1 MLSKAQTYSQEAL
14 VEGIS
19 RARRALGD
27 FSMLSSRTK
36 NEVLFRLAQELS
48 DAKTEIMAVNLSEHA
63 QAISSGLDPSMCD
76 RLLLTDS
83 RYGQMVSGLRDV
95 AALPDPVGTGVSSWE
110 NADGLKIEKIRVPL
124 GVVGVIYEA
133 RPNVTIEVFS
143 LCLKAGCPIVLKG
156 GSEAF
161 NTNMRLASV
170 IKRVLEFSGVNADG
184 VFFLPWAD
192 RSVVVDLVTN
202 TDLDV
207 IIPRGG
213 AGLMDIVTRHSR
225 VPVLRHDRGLCHIY
239 VGASADEEMALSVV
253 MNAKTSRPSTCN
265 SMETLLVDAKKEDF
279 LRKFLVT
286 CHEKGIRVKGCSV
299 TRSLDSTVDEATNET
314 YDTEF
319 LDLTLNCRVVDGLDV
334 ALSHIRKYGS
344 GHTEAIITSD
354 VREADRFWRE
364 VDASCVMVNASTRLH
379 DGFAFGL
386 GAEVGISTTRIHA
399 RGTMGLTELTT
410 TKYQVWGNGH
420 LRNS

>member
-1 MLSKAQTYSQEAL
+1 MLEKTGQYTQEAL
-14 VEGIS
+14 GQGVS

-27 FSMLSSRTK
+27 FSMLSSRKK
-36 NEVLFRLAQELS
+36 NEVLLLLAEALIIEKP
-48 DAKTEIMAVNLSEHA
+48 DIMAVNQTDYA
-63 QAISSGLDPSMCD
+63 NAVSSGLDPAMCD

-83 RYGQMVSGLRDV
+83 RYSQMVNGLREV

-110 NADGLKIEKIRVPL
+110 NADGLKIEKVRVPL

-161 NTNMRLASV
+161 RTNMRLV
-170 IKRVLEFSGVNADG
+170 LVVKRVLESSGVNADG
-184 VFFLPWAD
+184 VFFLPWTD
-192 RSVVVDLVTN
+192 RNVVVDLVGN

-239 VGASADEEMALSVV
+239 VAASADEDMAFSVV

-265 SMETLLVDAKKEDF
+265 SMETLLVDSSKEGF
-279 LRKFLVT
+279 LRHFLSV
-286 CHEKGIRVKGCSV
+286 CHEREIRVKGCEV
-299 TRSLDSTVDEATNET
+299 TRRLDSGVDAATNET

-319 LDLTLNCRVVDGLDV
+319 LDLTLNCRVVDGLDM
-334 ALSHIRKYGS
+334 ALDHIRKYGS

-399 RGTMGLTELTT
+399 RGTMGLEELTT

-420 LRNS
+420 LRQS